1 MPFSTKGSTQPEGYK
16 VQVLSIS
23 DLGRIRQA
31 VAFQSMAFRKQDSA
45 ATKSI
50 EKELS
55 SISNILREAQTEAD
69 NRGYVTIE
77 VKK

>member
-1 MPFSTKGSTQPEGYK
+1 MPFLTKGSTQPERYK

-50 EKELS
+50 ERELS
-55 SISNILREAQTEAD
+55 NISNILRDAQTEAD
-69 NRGYVTIE
+69 NRGFVTIQ

>member
-1 MPFSTKGSTQPEGYK
+1 MKGLMHREGYK

-23 DLGRIRQA
+23 ELGRIRQA

-45 ATKSI
+45 ATKSV

-55 SISNILREAQTEAD
+55 NISNILREAQTEAD
-69 NRGYVTIE
+69 NRGYVTIA